1 MFINDNFDK
10 FDEQDQVLDGSDKNY
25 DDDND
30 E

>member
-10 FDEQDQVLDGSDKNY
+10 FDEQDQVLDDSDKNY